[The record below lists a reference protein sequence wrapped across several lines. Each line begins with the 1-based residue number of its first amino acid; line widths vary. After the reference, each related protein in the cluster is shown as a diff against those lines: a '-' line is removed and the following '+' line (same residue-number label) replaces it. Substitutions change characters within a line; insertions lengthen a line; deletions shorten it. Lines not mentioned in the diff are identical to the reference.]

1 MASSWLYLVNNLA
14 EGIHKT
20 KSNCFFEYESVSD
33 SLTKY
38 MCLSCNKYY
47 LNKIGEKL
55 KKWVKNTFRFSKNDI
70 NKFILLLKK
79 GVYPCE
85 YIDE

>member
-14 EGIHKT
+14 EGIQKT
-20 KSNCFFEYESVSD
+20 KCNCFFEYESVND

-38 MCLSCNKYY
+38 MCLFCNKYY

-79 GVYPCE
+79 GVYPYE